1 MKRREF
7 SQGAACLMAGA
18 ALGLPGALFAQ
29 VRKPDEGTEY
39 LVLNK
44 RVNVDAPPGKIEVID
59 FFWYN
64 CPHCNAFEPAL
75 VAWIGKL
82 PDDVALK
89 RVPVAFRDDMVPQQ
103 RLFYTLEAMG
113 RLDLHGKVFNTI
125 HRERVP
131 LHRNEDMS
139 EWAGKQGLDVA
150 RFQETYASFAVSAKA
165 RRAVQLQDAYQLS
178 GVPAL
183 GIAGRYYTDGDL
195 ARNMERALQVADYL
209 IAETRK
215 AK

>member
-1 MKRREF
+1 MNRREF
-7 SQGAACLMAGA
+7 SQGAACLMASA

-39 LVLNK
+39 LVLSK

-64 CPHCNAFEPAL
+64 CPHCNAFEPGL
-75 VAWIGKL
+75 VAWIKKL

-113 RLDLHGKVFNTI
+113 RLDLHDKVFSTI
-125 HRERVP
+125 HKERVP

-139 EWAGKQGLDVA
+139 EWAGKSRNSRRSTRLSPC
-150 RFQETYASFAVSAKA
+150 RA
-165 RRAVQLQDAYQLS
+165 RR
-178 GVPAL
+178 G
-183 GIAGRYYTDGDL
+183 
-195 ARNMERALQVADYL
+195 ARCNWR
-209 IAETRK
+209 TPTS
-215 AK
+215 